1 MPFVHK
7 RVAKWAFPF
16 SARTTQAVGMTAP
29 TMSAQRVAELRLR
42 SSGGPLRTRVWWPHS
57 PASGTTSGLL
67 MFFVDTGADVAD
79 RDAAWLRDLAS
90 RAGLVV
96 VAVSCALIRD
106 VAHGACLD
114 NAMAAIEWAADHAR
128 ELEADPGRLVVGGT
142 GTGAALA
149 AAAAL
154 HARDRRWPPIA
165 RQLLVQPDFDGAGLS
180 GLATAPDDVAPA
192 TVVTLGEGPHRDGH
206 EYAARLRQ
214 SSVEVDELHC
224 DEPDRLVDEVA
235 RSLHA
240 SDSAATS

>member
-7 RVAKWAFPF
+7 CLAKWAFPF
-16 SARTTQAVGMTAP
+16 SARATQAVGMTALP
-29 TMSAQRVAELRLR
+29 MSAQRVAELRLR
-42 SSGGPLRTRVWWPHS
+42 SSGGALQTRVWWPHS
-57 PASGTTSGLL
+57 PSPGAPPGLL

-79 RDAAWLRDLAS
+79 REAAWLRDLAS
-90 RAGLVV
+90 RAGVVV

-106 VAHGACLD
+106 IAHGACLD
-114 NAMAAIEWAADHAR
+114 NAMAALEWAADHAR
-128 ELEADPGRLVVGGT
+128 ELEADPRRLVVGGT

-154 HARDRRWPPIA
+154 RARDRRWPPIA
-165 RQLLVQPDFDGAGLS
+165 RQLLVQADFEGAGLPE
-180 GLATAPDDVAPA
+180 LAAAADDVAPA
-192 TVVTLGEGPHRDGH
+192 TVVTLGAGPHRGGR

-224 DEPDRLVDEVA
+224 DRPDRLVDEVA
-235 RSLHA
+235 LSLRA